1 MYIKNSY
8 ITENFDIEAERSTRD
23 YNRYVGDIFFD
34 LEQINIKEAAEKIKE
49 ELSRFPEEAFIVNDN
64 YSYKG
69 GPEWVVYVKEKI
81 PETDREVI
89 ERLKEKVKEQKR
101 VGKKNK

>member
-8 ITENFDIEAERSTRD
+8 ITENFDIESERGTVD
-23 YNRYVGDIFFD
+23 YNRYLGDIFLD
-34 LEQINIKEAAEKIKE
+34 LDQINIKEAANKIQE

-64 YSYKG
+64 YSYEG

-81 PETDREVI
+81 PETDKQVI
-89 ERLKEKVKEQKR
+89 DRLKERVREERKKKR
-101 VGKKNK
+101 